1 MRTAPRIGSFTLTS
15 RTAACAAAV
24 LTAGLVLA
32 AAPSRAET
40 LTEALVDVYATNP
53 TLQSER
59 ASLRAVDEGVAQ
71 AVSNWRPTVVV
82 NGSYGYQDITRTTDG
97 NPTSTNFANPPRSAD
112 ITLSQNVF
120 RGFRTLAE
128 TRQARNQVAASR
140 ARLVSTEQDVL
151 FAGVTAFADVLRDQ
165 ATVELNRNNVLVLTR
180 QLEATQDRFRVG
192 ELTRTDVAQAEARL
206 QRAVSE
212 LVFAQGSLTESIAA
226 FINVVGR
233 PPGDL
238 EIPPIPEDLP
248 ASEEETIDGARAND
262 PDVLAAE
269 FDERA
274 SINSVDLV
282 RGELLPTL
290 TVNGAAE
297 YSEDVSDRVKI
308 TSQSVT
314 ANLSVPLYQSGDVY
328 SRVREA
334 KQRASETRSDLFET
348 QRASIEDATDAW
360 ESLQTA
366 RSQILAFESEVRA
379 QEIALE
385 GVRQEARVGART
397 TLDVLDAEQELL
409 DSRVNLV
416 SARRDE
422 IVASHEVL
430 GAIGRLT
437 ARDLALPVDL
447 YDFTVNY
454 GEVADKL
461 IGTGIID
468 E

>member
-1 MRTAPRIGSFTLTS
+1 
-15 RTAACAAAV
+15 
-24 LTAGLVLA
+24 
-32 AAPSRAET
+32 
-40 LTEALVDVYATNP
+40 
-53 TLQSER
+53 
-59 ASLRAVDEGVAQ
+59 
-71 AVSNWRPTVVV
+71 
-82 NGSYGYQDITRTTDG
+82 
-97 NPTSTNFANPPRSAD
+97 
-112 ITLSQNVF
+112 
-120 RGFRTLAE
+120 
-128 TRQARNQVAASR
+128 
-140 ARLVSTEQDVL
+140 
-151 FAGVTAFADVLRDQ
+151 
-165 ATVELNRNNVLVLTR
+165 
-180 QLEATQDRFRVG
+180 
-192 ELTRTDVAQAEARL
+192 
-206 QRAVSE
+206 
-212 LVFAQGSLTESIAA
+212 
-226 FINVVGR
+226 VVGR